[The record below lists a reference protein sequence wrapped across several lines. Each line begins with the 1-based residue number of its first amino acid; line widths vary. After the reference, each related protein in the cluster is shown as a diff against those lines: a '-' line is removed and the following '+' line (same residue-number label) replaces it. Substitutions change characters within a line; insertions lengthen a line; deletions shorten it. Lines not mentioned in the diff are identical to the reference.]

1 MKAKVK
7 DRGGVS
13 PWEPP
18 GYSDDV
24 RSSSLPP
31 SPLTGTRQTLFRLNN
46 GFSVISGNDMVRR

>member
-1 MKAKVK
+1 MKAKVN

-13 PWEPP
+13 PWNLQVTLTM
-18 GYSDDV
+18 SNLL
-24 RSSSLPP
+24 SAS